1 MIQDKNRCKHLLLWV
16 FLWKCLCIWLLCCI
30 CGNAED
36 TADSGCILSM
46 KGMNNLVNST
56 DFAGNCDLMK
66 TYFLDTSIWVLH
78 CLMIW
83 FSAQAIS
90 FGKKAAISGSLWAH
104 KKDWQCVSSKTIFIT
119 VRMIPTNVMNYFTG
133 DLLSLDQ
140 TCINNN
146 VQMYHNFAKFL
157 EWYQVLPSPYVQH
170 YRAIGELSYFVRYIV
185 WTECI
190 SFYASVVGIS
200 RWSGHNISYT
210 VHLGCEPL
218 SCVDPGIA
226 F

>member
-1 MIQDKNRCKHLLLWV
+1 
-16 FLWKCLCIWLLCCI
+16 
-30 CGNAED
+30 
-36 TADSGCILSM
+36 
-46 KGMNNLVNST
+46 
-56 DFAGNCDLMK
+56 
-66 TYFLDTSIWVLH
+66 
-78 CLMIW
+78 
-83 FSAQAIS
+83 
-90 FGKKAAISGSLWAH
+90 
-104 KKDWQCVSSKTIFIT
+104 
-119 VRMIPTNVMNYFTG
+119 MNYFTG

-200 RWSGHNISYT
+200 R
-210 VHLGCEPL
+210 
-218 SCVDPGIA
+218 
-226 F
+226 